1 MLLALKAVLEE
12 GKECLCK
19 EGLIESV
26 FFPPLPSFLP
36 VLGVRLK
43 LKLLPLNFGV
53 QMLMWLFCQGV
64 LQTEHSGMQNE

>member
-19 EGLIESV
+19 EGLIESK
-26 FFPPLPSFLP
+26 FFFFSPLPSFLP

-53 QMLMWLFCQGV
+53 QMLM
-64 LQTEHSGMQNE
+64 